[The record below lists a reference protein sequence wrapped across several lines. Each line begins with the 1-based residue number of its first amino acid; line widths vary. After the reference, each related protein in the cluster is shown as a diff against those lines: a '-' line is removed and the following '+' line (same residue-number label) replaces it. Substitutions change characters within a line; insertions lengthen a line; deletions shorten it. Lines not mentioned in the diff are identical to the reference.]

1 MKKFLSVVACA
12 ASLAAGLST
21 TAAAEVDYKGYKL
34 PFEVK
39 APLSVSLGWVE
50 GDSDTTLQ
58 LAFST
63 DNELNQWLNYY
74 AENTTH
80 DAAVERLH
88 KEYQIDE
95 LFVNAQVD
103 WAIDDPVN
111 GWHYTPY
118 WDGEPWKKDDGTTQ
132 VAEFGMDKNYQY
144 RIGSWDLVSEGVS
157 DKVTVADSWILRG
170 IWVYDPETTPD
181 YTPEMNAVWL
191 GTETTPGLKDQLK
204 EDQYTLVPAGD
215 EPGEYKL
222 LIDYTQHTAYVRV
235 RYGITVRDM
244 KDNSQHIFSDWS
256 EIASYGKDAK
266 VFTPYTK
273 ESLAPP
279 VITGLDYYPDEF
291 NSYPQIACTLEV
303 PEELAKN
310 LTTIQA
316 NGGGIS
322 IEWEAK
328 LLGTDDWVGL
338 QGDWLIKSGQQV
350 IALQN
355 LAEHV
360 WETKKEKGED
370 VGSDATALISKGT
383 PVALRCRYYCS
394 QYASLNGEYLG
405 EFYTDYST
413 PLLFGTE
420 EMSKPEETS
429 IVEVS
434 AAEVSKAEVSKTEV
448 SKAETSN
455 SAQPEVKKTNKW
467 IWIILIIVLIVV
479 VIIIVII
486 AILLGKKKK
495 NNNDKGTP
503 PAPPVDSPVNPI
515 VNVNP
520 EDKN

>member
-80 DAAVERLH
+80 DAAVEKLH

-118 WDGEPWKKDDGTTQ
+118 WDGETWKGDDGTTQ

-157 DKVTVADSWILRG
+157 DKETVTDSWILRG

-204 EDQYTLVPAGD
+204 EDQYTLVPTGD

-244 KDNSQHIFSDWS
+244 KDNSQHIFSD
-256 EIASYGKDAK
+256 
-266 VFTPYTK
+266 
-273 ESLAPP
+273 
-279 VITGLDYYPDEF
+279 
-291 NSYPQIACTLEV
+291 C
-303 PEELAKN
+303 ELAVN
-310 LTTIQA
+310 LHDCGRCIDVLSDHSCIGQDLTEQLRGEA
-316 NGGGIS
+316 LGERLLIS
-322 IEWEAK
+322 SSMLDSAGAVFLDDLTFLK
-328 LLGTDDWVGL
+328 TLGTRGAYVILTDHLQHAGAGL
-338 QGDWLIKSGQQV
+338 TCVAGY
-350 IALQN
+350 AAHTH
-355 LAEHV
+355 AEH
-360 WETKKEKGED
+360 
-370 VGSDATALISKGT
+370 
-383 PVALRCRYYCS
+383 RHHH
-394 QYASLNGEYLG
+394 
-405 EFYTDYST
+405 
-413 PLLFGTE
+413 LFHA
-420 EMSKPEETS
+420 P
-429 IVEVS
+429 
-434 AAEVSKAEVSKTEV
+434 AEVHPGEGE
-448 SKAETSN
+448 
-455 SAQPEVKKTNKW
+455 
-467 IWIILIIVLIVV
+467 
-479 VIIIVII
+479 
-486 AILLGKKKK
+486 
-495 NNNDKGTP
+495 
-503 PAPPVDSPVNPI
+503 APGRQQLEP
-515 VNVNP
+515 
-520 EDKN
+520 